1 MLQHR
6 KIRLWMPVAPCGKF
20 WMKSK
25 ISVSFALSR
34 QIVSKPRCFNE
45 LKKFSFIWSPLPV
58 PPDVLP
64 VVDAGLVTIAVVAS
78 VEVAEAGGGGG
89 GKSLVVVFEL
99 TSHVL
104 LSLLEKLLFVIDWF
118 EAGKKWECH
127 YHKYSKPWTQCAPS
141 IQHIFIQ

>member
-1 MLQHR
+1 
-6 KIRLWMPVAPCGKF
+6 
-20 WMKSK
+20 MKSK

-34 QIVSKPRCFNE
+34 QIVSKPRCFKE

-89 GKSLVVVFEL
+89 GKSFVVVFEL

-104 LSLLEKLLFVIDWF
+104 LSLFEKLLFVIDWF
-118 EAGKKWECH
+118 EAGKKVRMLLSYTTHC
-127 YHKYSKPWTQCAPS
+127 TT
-141 IQHIFIQ
+141 